1 MLNHPKRSLEVL
13 LYLAL
18 KRMEKWS
25 QGILSHQTQ
34 RLKQISQRFQQSS
47 VLKSFLAFISTKT
60 IQNGKDLLSRETLV
74 TTLEFAHIRTK
85 QYKLEAMEVKTSILE
100 TREEKIIS
108 QTLSQSEEQGMI
120 ICKQALNMTMR
131 CMEMKE
137 RTICKAG
144 LAMTSSTEVQ
154 TMIRS
159 EVVAE
164 TTCLMAEKARM

>member
-1 MLNHPKRSLEVL
+1 M
-13 LYLAL
+13 
-18 KRMEKWS
+18 
-25 QGILSHQTQ
+25 
-34 RLKQISQRFQQSS
+34 
-47 VLKSFLAFISTKT
+47 KT
-60 IQNGKDLLSRETLV
+60 IQNGKALLSRETLG
-74 TTLEFAHIRTK
+74 TTLKFAQIRTR
-85 QYKLEAMEVKTSILE
+85 QYKLEAEEVKTSILE
-100 TREEKIIS
+100 TREEKTTS

-131 CMEMKE
+131 CMEMKA